1 MQIDPYATR
10 SHEIGVSEAVD
21 LPIPSMRPY
30 FTNEDVEELSD
41 GFKEILRS
49 GRLTLGK
56 YTSEF
61 ERQFADY
68 IGVKHAIAAN
78 SGTSTLEM
86 IYRAIGVEGKE
97 VIVPTNTHIA
107 TSNAVLYAGGRPIL
121 SDIEKSSL
129 CLDAEDAFSKVTE
142 RTRALVVVHIAGLIH
157 PRIDEIRERCE
168 QLGIVLVEDAA
179 HAHGATRDRKKAGSF
194 SRAASFSFYPAK
206 VITSVEGGMIT
217 TNDDLIAEE
226 ARSLRNHGNDKRGL
240 QVRLGYNWRMSE
252 LHSLLG
258 LTQLRRIEE
267 IIKLKNRVARL
278 YDEYFEPAEGV
289 CTIKTPT
296 DSRNSYYKY
305 PVKLNRGADVGSIT
319 QTLKA
324 KFGID
329 TGSLYFPP
337 CHLQPVYMEMFG
349 YAPGDFP
356 VAEDVLARTITLPIY
371 AGMSDSEV
379 AYVAES
385 LLATVKARS
394 K

>member
-1 MQIDPYATR
+1 MN
-10 SHEIGVSEAVD
+10 
-21 LPIPSMRPY
+21 IPSMRPY
-30 FTNEDVEELSD
+30 LPKEDVDEIKE
-41 GFKEILRS
+41 GFEEILRS
-49 GRLTLGK
+49 GKLTLGP
-56 YTSEF
+56 YTERF
-61 ERQFADY
+61 EREFARY
-68 IGVKHAIAAN
+68 TGVKHAIAAN
-78 SGTSTLEM
+78 SGTCTLEM
-86 IYRAIGVEGKE
+86 IYRSIGVRERE
-97 VIVPTNTHIA
+97 VVTPTNTHIA
-107 TSNAVLYAGGRPIL
+107 TSNAVIFAGGKPVL
-121 SDIEKSSL
+121 AEMDGETL
-129 CLDAEDAFSKVTE
+129 CLDLSDALSKVNANTK
-142 RTRALVVVHIAGLIH
+142 AVVVVHIGGLIH
-157 PRIDEIRERCE
+157 PQIKELQEACSK
-168 QLGIVLVEDAA
+168 LGIDLVEDAA
-179 HAHGATRDRKKAGSF
+179 HAHGATKNDQKAGSF

>member
-1 MQIDPYATR
+1 MN
-10 SHEIGVSEAVD
+10 
-21 LPIPSMRPY
+21 IPSMRPY
-30 FTNEDVEELSD
+30 LPKEDVDEIKE
-41 GFKEILRS
+41 GFEAILRS
-49 GRLTLGK
+49 GKLTLGP
-56 YTSEF
+56 YTERF
-61 ERQFADY
+61 EREFARY
-68 IGVKHAIAAN
+68 TGVKHAIAAN
-78 SGTSTLEM
+78 SGTCTLEM
-86 IYRAIGVEGKE
+86 IYRSIGVRERE
-97 VIVPTNTHIA
+97 VVTPTNTHIA
-107 TSNAVLYAGGRPIL
+107 TSNAVIFAGGKPVL
-121 SDIEKSSL
+121 AEMDGETL
-129 CLDAEDAFSKVTE
+129 CLDLSDALSKVNANTK
-142 RTRALVVVHIAGLIH
+142 AVVVVHIGGLIH
-157 PRIDEIRERCE
+157 PQIKELQEACSK
-168 QLGIVLVEDAA
+168 LGIDLVEDAA
-179 HAHGATRDRKKAGSF
+179 HAHGATKNDQKAGSF